1 MIHVHEL
8 TKHYCDLRRGQFV
21 ALGGISFHARPGQIY
36 GLLGPN
42 GAGKTTALRI
52 LSTVLRPTGGTA
64 AVNGF
69 DVLTQSAQ
77 VRRQIGFM
85 SANTA
90 VYDRMTGWEMV
101 EYFGRLHGIPQAR
114 LAERMEFLFD
124 RLKMNDTRDILGAK
138 MSTGMKQK
146 VSVARAVVH
155 DPPVLIFDEATAGL
169 DVLVARAL
177 LNTVLELRDQG
188 KCIVFSTHIMRE
200 AEKLCDRIAIMHRG
214 HILAEGTLEEMR
226 DRHHQ
231 RDLEELFFQLIS
243 QHDEA
248 ACRSPWPISHEAI
261 ERQIDFCPR
270 SPRSIARPPDA
281 VHDRGAADA
290 ALSAVG
296 GEPVASRPVHAGA
309 GDARAGGGG
318 REPGRFAARC
328 SRAGNSRRQWF
339 AESRHAQVA
348 RTVRCAGRNA
358 HAGPASRVRLASE
371 ARAEAAA
378 LVQKGDYEA
387 ALYFPPDFAAR
398 LDAFREATGRRAKDR
413 AAGNGATGRRLP
425 STCPAPKSS
434 TARPTTSRS
443 SPSPRLSEVLRRW
456 TERIGDETSRPAAS
470 RPRRRRPV
478 SVVDGRRGRRQSP
491 QRRDVVE
498 DPARAAAAL
507 GLDRRRSI
515 RPSTCAPAKKSAA
528 RWKRC

>member
-8 TKHYCDLRRGQFV
+8 TKHYSDLRRGRFV
-21 ALGGISFHARPGQIY
+21 ALGGIGFHARPGQIY

-52 LSTVLRPTGGTA
+52 LSTVLRPTSGTA

-77 VRRQIGFM
+77 VRRHIGFM

-101 EYFGRLHGIPQAR
+101 EYFGRLHGIPQPR

-188 KCIVFSTHIMRE
+188 KCVIFSTHIMRE

-248 ACRSPWPISHEAI
+248 AC
-261 ERQIDFCPR
+261 
-270 SPRSIARPPDA
+270 
-281 VHDRGAADA
+281 
-290 ALSAVG
+290 
-296 GEPVASRPVHAGA
+296 
-309 GDARAGGGG
+309 
-318 REPGRFAARC
+318 
-328 SRAGNSRRQWF
+328 
-339 AESRHAQVA
+339 
-348 RTVRCAGRNA
+348 
-358 HAGPASRVRLASE
+358 
-371 ARAEAAA
+371 EAATI
-378 LVQKGDYEA
+378 
-387 ALYFPPDFAAR
+387 P
-398 LDAFREATGRRAKDR
+398 
-413 AAGNGATGRRLP
+413 
-425 STCPAPKSS
+425 
-434 TARPTTSRS
+434 
-443 SPSPRLSEVLRRW
+443 
-456 TERIGDETSRPAAS
+456 
-470 RPRRRRPV
+470 
-478 SVVDGRRGRRQSP
+478 
-491 QRRDVVE
+491 
-498 DPARAAAAL
+498 
-507 GLDRRRSI
+507 
-515 RPSTCAPAKKSAA
+515 
-528 RWKRC
+528 